1 MTSHQNT
8 EATTATELHEHAAE
22 VDTRIAT
29 AYGAYQ
35 ASRPAIGYAADS
47 ARTVA
52 GQRRTYARGGNEWTG
67 TLAEAEAVLPAIAT
81 AEPVTYRNDQ
91 AADAIACLADAR
103 ATTADLLAAYQA
115 AEREY
120 AGWSRFFLVTGGH
133 IHATMNCSTCY
144 DTTEFGWLP
153 ELSGLTESDAV
164 AVYGSVLCSVCYPS
178 APVDQVGGKSDGL
191 TLAQRA
197 AAKAEKDAAKAERDA
212 KKAAKNLAEPVRVSH
227 GSRSELVTTIAAA
240 KRLIKEGIDNRAYG
254 YHTFATA
261 EQAETEATLAAIL
274 RDRGVDID
282 TAIAKWTK
290 AAGK

>member
-8 EATTATELHEHAAE
+8 EATTATTELHEHAAE
-22 VDTRIAT
+22 VDTRNAT
-29 AYGAYQ
+29 AYGAWGQ
-35 ASRPAIGYAADS
+35 ARNATES
-47 ARTVA
+47 ARLTIRSVA
-52 GQRRTYARGGNEWTG
+52 GQRRNYDRLQTWTG
-67 TLAEAEAVLPAIAT
+67 TWAEALTAAGTAAVRTPADYHTHRAAEALTALDAAEQAEAEA
-81 AEPVTYRNDQ
+81 
-91 AADAIACLADAR
+91 
-103 ATTADLLAAYQA
+103 LAAYQA
-115 AEREY
+115 AEDEY
-120 AGWSRFFLVTGGH
+120 EGWSRFFLVIGGH
-133 IHATMNCSTCY
+133 IHSSMSCSTCY
-144 DTTEFGWLP
+144 PTTEFGWLP

-164 AVYGSVLCSVCYPS
+164 AEYGAVLCSVCYPS

-212 KKAAKNLAEPVRVSH
+212 KKAAKALGPIRVSH

-261 EQAETEATLAAIL
+261 EQAETEATLAAAL

-282 TAIAKWTK
+282 TMIAKWTK